1 MVWKAAAMAGV
12 TKQRVGRVLRRL
24 GPSRAAVEL
33 VHNRVVTHIPWN
45 ALRLRYL
52 KALGLT
58 SGAHTYLFGGSEVL
72 APENLHIEGNCHIGR
87 LCQLDARG
95 GITIGRNVVIASHTL
110 LITAD
115 HDVQSPDFDGRLGPI
130 HIEDR
135 VWIGSR
141 VVVLKG
147 VTIGEGA
154 VVAAG
159 SVVHR
164 DVPAWAIVSGVP
176 AAVIGERSSDQ
187 RYVINYGPQ
196 WY

>member
-1 MVWKAAAMAGV
+1 MSVHAS
-12 TKQRVGRVLRRL
+12 TPRLNSLSRRL
-24 GPSRAAVEL
+24 GVSRGLAEL
-33 VHNRVVTHIPWN
+33 LHNRLLTHVPWN
-45 ALRLRYL
+45 TLRLRYL
-52 KALGLT
+52 RALGMT
-58 SGAHTYLFGGSEVL
+58 WGEHTYLFGGSEVL
-72 APENLHIEGNCHIGR
+72 APENLRIEGNCHIGR
-87 LCQLDARG
+87 LCQIDARG

-115 HDVQSPDFDGRLGPI
+115 HDPQAPGFDGRLGPI
-130 HIEDR
+130 RIDDR

-147 VTIGEGA
+147 VVIGEGA

-164 DVPAWAIVSGVP
+164 DVPPWTIVGGVP
-176 AAVIGERSSDQ
+176 AKPLGSRSRQQTYEID
-187 RYVINYGPQ
+187 YGPE